1 MKYYFHLIHF
11 LEMDLSKEIHCK
23 SNWSLCSLQISLR
36 QTIDRIEQHI
46 SWPILDLMICS
57 NCWASIWILIHIT
70 HSLISI
76 HMCIEMCFYWH
87 WCHWVEGYLVF
98 SIQSFNHLLVSLFP
112 YNNHNLYLF
121 LMSSMKGDLMN
132 QSLIWLLFIESVF
145 LKLKG
150 FVEMVLRSSLSSPL
164 RAHISIVSDWSLGRS
179 HSSFLSLSLLSITAS
194 WQYSPTQSPNVTVV
208 REGRSRFSFY
218 SIN

>member
-1 MKYYFHLIHF
+1 M
-11 LEMDLSKEIHCK
+11 
-23 SNWSLCSLQISLR
+23 WISLR
-36 QTIDRIEQHI
+36 QTSDRIEQQSSFT
-46 SWPILDLMICS
+46 SWPILDLMISS

-87 WCHWVEGYLVF
+87 WYHWVEGYLVF
-98 SIQSFNHLLVSLFP
+98 SIQSFSHLLLSLFP
-112 YNNHNLYLF
+112 YYNNTSYLF

-150 FVEMVLRSSLSSPL
+150 FVEMVLRSSLSSPQ
-164 RAHISIVSDWSLGRS
+164 RATKPTMNDWSLGRS

-194 WQYSPTQSPNVTVV
+194 WQYSPTLSPNMTVV

>member
-1 MKYYFHLIHF
+1 MKQYNDPI
-11 LEMDLSKEIHCK
+11 
-23 SNWSLCSLQISLR
+23 WCSLWISLR

-57 NCWASIWILIHIT
+57 NCWVSIWILIHIT

-98 SIQSFNHLLVSLFP
+98 SIQSFNHFLVSLFP
-112 YNNHNLYLF
+112 YYNNTHHLF

-132 QSLIWLLFIESVF
+132 QSLIMITLHWKSILEVEWYCWN
-145 LKLKG
+145 G
-150 FVEMVLRSSLSSPL
+150 FAIS
-164 RAHISIVSDWSLGRS
+164 SIVTMKS
-179 HSSFLSLSLLSITAS
+179 
-194 WQYSPTQSPNVTVV
+194 
-208 REGRSRFSFY
+208 
-218 SIN
+218 